1 MLRAAAWTFGLFGAG
16 MIVCHLFPVAW
27 LEPVVLLALGF
38 AFLFVS
44 GRIGRVGPRP
54 RRARGVAAKEAVV

>member
-16 MIVCHLFPVAW
+16 MIVCHLFPMAW

-44 GRIGRVGPRP
+44 GRIGQRP

>member
-16 MIVCHLFPVAW
+16 RIGCHLCPAAW

-44 GRIGRVGPRP
+44 GRIGQRT